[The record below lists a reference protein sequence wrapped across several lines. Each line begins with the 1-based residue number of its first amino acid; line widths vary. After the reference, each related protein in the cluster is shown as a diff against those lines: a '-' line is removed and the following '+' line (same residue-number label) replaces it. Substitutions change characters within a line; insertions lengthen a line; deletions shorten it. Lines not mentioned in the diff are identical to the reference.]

1 MKKTISGVLLT
12 LTAAFALFAC
22 GKKERKRNGKPNQ
35 INFYCWNDEFKTRL
49 NKFYGIKSENG
60 STTTLNNGIIIQWT
74 MATNEGSV
82 YQDTLDIALDNNMVD
97 MYCFEA
103 DYATKYVKSEFALD
117 MATIGVDQS
126 KQYKYTKDIVTNA
139 DGKVVG
145 SSWQATPGVILYN
158 YNVAKAVFGADVTEE
173 TMEDKLSSW
182 DKFQATAKAVKD
194 ANKDKFTL
202 IGYACWYRTYGNNLS
217 AQMYDA
223 KKKTI
228 TVDKAL
234 FDYAKDTKAFAD
246 AGYIEGTDDDYGL
259 WQSKWNAAMGE
270 DNCLCIFSCPWY
282 TDFCLTGNRKPV
294 YSGTEEEK
302 KEKEKAGYSKADD
315 SGLRMAA
322 GYKTWFWGGT
332 WLTATPVSQ
341 QEETIK
347 GEVANIIKKMTT
359 DKETLLNIAKTYSD
373 FTNDKGAMTDL
384 AADATAK
391 NGYFGGQN
399 CFAYY
404 AAAVEK
410 CDLSKASDYDQQ
422 ITEGFQAAFVNY
434 IRGEKDAKACWDEFK
449 AELTK
454 KTSISKINFAD
465 NDIVK

>member
-60 STTTLNNGIIIQWT
+60 STTTLNNGIVIQWT

-103 DYATKYVKSEFALD
+103 DYATKYVKSEFAIEMEKLGILGD
-117 MATIGVDQS
+117 M
-126 KQYKYTKDIVTNA
+126 KNQYKYTQDIVTNA
-139 DGKVVG
+139 DGKIVG
-145 SSWQATPGVILYN
+145 SSWQATPGIIVYN
-158 YNVAKAVFGADVTEE
+158 YNVAKAVWSGISEE
-173 TMEDKLSSW
+173 AVEEKLSTW
-182 DKFQATAKAVKD
+182 DKFQAAAADVKKVD
-194 ANKDKFTL
+194 GKYTL

-234 FDYAKDTKAFAD
+234 FDYAKDTRAFAD
-246 AGYIEGTDDDYGL
+246 AGYICGTDDDFGL
-259 WQSKWNAAMGE
+259 WQGKWNAEMGK

-282 TDFCLTGNRKPV
+282 TDFCLTGNRVPQ
-294 YSGTEEEK
+294 YASDAD
-302 KEKEKAGYSKADD
+302 KEKGYAYAKD
-315 SGLRMAA
+315 SGLRLAA

-359 DKETLLNIAKTYSD
+359 DKETLLNISKTYSD

-399 CFAYY
+399 AYAYY

-422 ITEGFQAAFVNY
+422 ITEGFQAAFVKY
-434 IRGEKDAKACWDEFK
+434 IRGEKDAAACWEEFK

-454 KTSISKINFAD
+454 KTSISKINYAA
-465 NDIVK
+465 NDLVK